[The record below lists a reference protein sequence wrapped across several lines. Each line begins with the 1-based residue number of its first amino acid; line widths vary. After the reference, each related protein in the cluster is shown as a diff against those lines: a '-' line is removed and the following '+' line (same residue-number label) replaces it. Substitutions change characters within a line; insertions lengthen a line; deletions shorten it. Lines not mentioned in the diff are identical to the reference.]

1 MQSTRDRCKSES
13 FKRSLTIMT
22 SCMMNMME
30 MMKTKTTPMST
41 SQTCIPMPQA
51 ATSELSC
58 FQNDYFAISCFL
70 FSRQPAQP
78 LPACCLSLSF
88 SLLGWP
94 NQPAWTNW
102 EIYSWNWASLSH
114 SVLLTALFKLRP
126 TICLSLF
133 LARLHNF
140 FDIYWPKASHFDLY
154 ADRLLKLSCF
164 TSNLT

>member
-1 MQSTRDRCKSES
+1 
-13 FKRSLTIMT
+13 MT

-78 LPACCLSLSF
+78 LPACCLSLS
-88 SLLGWP
+88 
-94 NQPAWTNW
+94 
-102 EIYSWNWASLSH
+102 LS
-114 SVLLTALFKLRP
+114 R
-126 TICLSLF
+126 F
-133 LARLHNF
+133 LA
-140 FDIYWPKASHFDLY
+140 DQ
-154 ADRLLKLSCF
+154 
-164 TSNLT
+164 TSQPELTERYIAGIEPAFLIQYS